1 MVTPNTNPS
10 AFPVNGTYP
19 MQQAWRL
26 YFDKANLK
34 PEEFYTI
41 EKNYPAECSVMC
53 GRAFKAIGMN
63 VNVPN
68 PLAVQQISLID
79 AIFSKMLD
87 HPHLMLASSCV
98 CVTGMLSATV
108 FFLVAIPLY
117 VGISVLVHALA
128 LTAILIKMKTS

>member
-34 PEEFYTI
+34 SGESYTI

-63 VNVPN
+63 VNVAN
-68 PLAVQQISLID
+68 PLMIQQISLID
-79 AIFSKMLD
+79 KILFKMFD
-87 HPHLMLASSCV
+87 HPHLTVASSCV
-98 CVTGMLSATV
+98 FASGALISAV
-108 FFLVAIPLY
+108 FFLVTLPIFA
-117 VGISVLVHALA
+117 GISALIHAIGLAVLLMK
-128 LTAILIKMKTS
+128 IKKT